1 MPDLFLPY
9 YDLYSFSY
17 MSYWVSIVERY
28 LRLPI
33 QHAFTELSLPI
44 GTIQPKVNV
53 ACARL

>member
-53 ACARL
+53 ACAQL